1 MNPSRQNGAHI
12 QSSTMDE
19 GESSD
24 TDNGMLLHYAAPA
37 SSWSEAL
44 PIGNGRL
51 GAMVYGRMSTELLQL
66 NEDSVWY
73 GGPQDR
79 TPRDAHSHLA
89 TLRQLIRD
97 EKHKDAEDL
106 VKEAFFATPS
116 SMRHYEPLGQCKIE
130 FNHDESEVTDYTRYL
145 DLNTSQVT
153 TRYKCDGI
161 SYRRDIIASFPDSV
175 LAVQVQ
181 ASEKSRFVV
190 RLNRQ
195 SENEGET
202 NEYLDSIFAQDSRII
217 LNATPG
223 GANSNRLS
231 LVLGV
236 SCGPGDGTVKAVG
249 NCLIVNAT
257 KCVIA
262 IGAHTTFRKEDPERS
277 ALLNVDDALRRPWDV
292 LVRRHRSDY
301 TNLFGR
307 MSLRLFPDA
316 NHLPTNKRIVSNR
329 DPGLVALYH
338 NYGRYLLISSS
349 RNSDKALPATLQGIW
364 NPSFSPP
371 WGSKFTININL
382 QMNYW
387 PAIPC
392 SLIQCAIPLINLLER
407 MAERGKR
414 TAKMMYNCKGWC
426 AHHNTDIWADTD
438 PQDRWMPA
446 TIWPLG
452 GAWLCTDV
460 VRMLIYQYE
469 PTLHCRIAPV
479 LEGCV
484 QFLLD
489 FLIPSSCGRY
499 LVTNPSLS
507 PENSFVSQSGETGIF
522 CEGSVIDMAIV
533 RIAFESFLW
542 SISILDPDHPRR
554 KDVIAALD
562 KLPPMSLNKDGLI
575 QEWGLKNHKE
585 AEPGHRHVS
594 HLFGLYPD
602 DSISMDSSPLLIKAA
617 KKVLARRAEHG
628 GGHTGWS
635 RAWLL
640 NLHARLRDSEGC
652 ENHMDLLLK
661 TSTLPNMLDNHPPFQ
676 IDGNFGGCAGIL
688 ECLVQSTLRSEPS
701 RQVVVIHLLP
711 SLPSSWA
718 GGKLTHVRAMG
729 GWLVSLEWKEGKL
742 IEPLQVEATVIQAP
756 DALVVFPN
764 GEKVYVSSKKVGP
777 QSIWSK

>member
-1 MNPSRQNGAHI
+1 
-12 QSSTMDE
+12 MDE
-19 GESSD
+19 SEPND
-24 TDNGMLLHYAAPA
+24 TDKGMLLHYDAPA

-51 GAMVYGRMSTELLQL
+51 GAMVYGRTTTELLQL

-79 TPRDAHSHLA
+79 TPRDAQCHLA

-130 FNHDESEVTDYTRYL
+130 FDHEESEVTDYTRYL
-145 DLNTSQVT
+145 HLNASQVT
-153 TRYKCDGI
+153 TKYNYKGI
-161 SYRRDIIASFPDSV
+161 SYRRDAIASFPDNV
-175 LAVQVQ
+175 LAIQVQ
-181 ASEKSRFVV
+181 ASKRSRFVV

-202 NEYLDSIFAQDSRII
+202 NEYLDSIYAQDRRII

-223 GANSNRLS
+223 GANSNRLAI
-231 LVLGV
+231 VLGV
-236 SCGPGDGTVKAVG
+236 SCGSGDGTVNAIG
-249 NCLIVNAT
+249 NCLLINAT

-262 IGAHTTFRKEDPERS
+262 IGAYTTFRKEEPERS
-277 ALLNVDDALRRPWDV
+277 ALYNVENALRASWET

-307 MSLRLFPDA
+307 MSLRLYPDA
-316 NHLPTNKRIVSNR
+316 NHLPTNERIVSNR

-349 RNSDKALPATLQGIW
+349 RNSEKALPATLQGIW

-392 SLIQCAIPLINLLER
+392 SLMECAIPLINLLER

-414 TAKMMYNCKGWC
+414 TAKMMYGCKGWC
-426 AHHNTDIWADTD
+426 AHHNTDIWGDTD

-469 PTLHCRIAPV
+469 PTLHCRIAPI

-489 FLIPSSCGRY
+489 FLIQSACGRY

-507 PENSFVSQSGETGIF
+507 PENTFISESGETGIF
-522 CEGSVIDMAIV
+522 CEGSVIDMTIV
-533 RIAFESFLW
+533 RIALESFLW

-554 KDVIAALD
+554 NDVIAALD
-562 KLPPMSLNKDGLI
+562 KLPPMSLNKEGLI
-575 QEWGLKNHKE
+575 QEWGSKNHKE

-617 KKVLARRAEHG
+617 KKVLARRAEHE

-640 NLHARLRDSEGC
+640 NLHARLHDSEGC
-652 ENHMDLLLK
+652 EKHMDSLLK

-701 RQVVVIHLLP
+701 KQVVVIRLLP
-711 SLPSSWA
+711 SLPSTW
-718 GGKLTHVRAMG
+718 GDGKLTDVRAMG
-729 GWLVSLEWKEGKL
+729 GWLVSLVWKDGKL
-742 IEPLQVEATVIQAP
+742 IKPILLEATVIQAP
-756 DALVVFPN
+756 DALVLFPT
-764 GEKVYVSSKKVGP
+764 GERIYASSKKLGLQKV
-777 QSIWSK
+777 WHT